1 MESRRGER
9 RQGERVKR
17 AKLKFVSLLT
27 KDPEL
32 IVSFPFSTLPIFA
45 SLQAVAMSPLFSFS
59 RTTIKTS
66 VSELLLSMGHIAAS
80 Q

>member
-1 MESRRGER
+1 MQRGE
-9 RQGERVKR
+9 
-17 AKLKFVSLLT
+17 KLKSVSLLT
-27 KDPEL
+27 KDPAL
-32 IVSFPFSTLPIFA
+32 IAPFPFSPLREIFA
-45 SLQAVAMSPLFSFS
+45 SRQAVTMSPLFSFS